1 MKPIARLKEGLKKLK
16 PLLSKARKPKSPKP
30 VKKNTWR
37 RRLKAW
43 GLRLDRRQQQRTGVN
58 VVKDDTVR
66 ICSNCG
72 CEYSG
77 RYCPQCG
84 QAGTWKRYSWR
95 QAMLN
100 FLDIWGLGNRPMF
113 RTLKELFWRPGYM
126 VRDYLSGHRQ
136 FYFPPFKL
144 LAVSLVLMLFVSW
157 ITGVKYDSIFDGI
170 TEDKVNSIV
179 VTDVWTMLT
188 YWLGKFA
195 VFLSGNLLYRWL
207 ILGVVA
213 VIFIR
218 VAFRHVGRYNLVET
232 YIFLVFVLA
241 QMSLCNVP
249 GMLCEGFCNFLM
261 AHSLPVG
268 ATSSSTLLS
277 GCASLVVML
286 VNVLVGI
293 FHLLVF
299 VLLLMDFRQFYG
311 LSWKSTIWHLL
322 LSVLLLSAILAEIA
336 SITGIFVSDTKLQSF
351 YAALVIFL
359 IILSFYLADVCLTR
373 NKSLINRDVTW
384 ITKISMLSVF
394 VSPGFIVALFNA
406 NYNMLSAI
414 TFIVL
419 FFMIAVFLSIAPIYI
434 YKKFHR
440 TWLSLLPTLLLIVF
454 MAIVVEL
461 C

>member
-1 MKPIARLKEGLKKLK
+1 M
-16 PLLSKARKPKSPKP
+16 
-30 VKKNTWR
+30 
-37 RRLKAW
+37 
-43 GLRLDRRQQQRTGVN
+43 
-58 VVKDDTVR
+58 
-66 ICSNCG
+66 
-72 CEYSG
+72 
-77 RYCPQCG
+77 
-84 QAGTWKRYSWR
+84 
-95 QAMLN
+95 
-100 FLDIWGLGNRPMF
+100 
-113 RTLKELFWRPGYM
+113 
-126 VRDYLSGHRQ
+126 
-136 FYFPPFKL
+136 
-144 LAVSLVLMLFVSW
+144 
-157 ITGVKYDSIFDGI
+157 
-170 TEDKVNSIV
+170 
-179 VTDVWTMLT
+179 
-188 YWLGKFA
+188 
-195 VFLSGNLLYRWL
+195 
-207 ILGVVA
+207 
-213 VIFIR
+213 
-218 VAFRHVGRYNLVET
+218 
-232 YIFLVFVLA
+232 
-241 QMSLCNVP
+241 
-249 GMLCEGFCNFLM
+249 
-261 AHSLPVG
+261 
-268 ATSSSTLLS
+268 
-277 GCASLVVML
+277 
-286 VNVLVGI
+286 GI